1 MPERLYVKT
10 SPSTWELVRNLF
22 VKTTPSSWAA
32 VTDAWVKV
40 SSTLWRQFWSSVMSP
55 SQVVEIDGTY
65 GGYNNDTLRLRGKNY
80 VWSPTPQS
88 LKYYFRDVSSVG
100 TFYFGPGGSS
110 GATAT
115 NTISFYPSST
125 TYLTVDPS
133 GTDYLVGGL
142 TQYFFEVRAT
152 GASGTVYSSI
162 SSGSAP
168 QLASPLA
175 PTLSISSTTSTSATI
190 TVTAAADTTGTWGFS
205 SWGATYRYIVYTY
218 DSVGGTIYSGGG
230 RGGISATSSSQNITL
245 TGLVSGRQYTVY
257 VLPTTGT
264 AGSRPFPYDASTQTN
279 GYSGYPG
286 VEASIQVT
294 TASPPTIVTNPTFTL
309 QSGTANTV
317 NSVYRLTSGTW
328 NGAPTEY
335 RYEVGRNDIAGTVLA
350 TFPSTTTWTTQTYYD
365 HTFTSTSGGYSIYG
379 SVIANNANGQ
389 SSPAFAEQTVGPIIA
404 SPQSTGQ
411 QRRVNL
417 PSNFTMGTTV
427 YISTN
432 GFIGIGADPSGSIS
446 LPTSG
451 LYLSPLQG
459 DQRQTALYTYSD
471 SSNFYVRWQ
480 GARYNDAAQTID
492 YQAKFY
498 WNSTAVDVYFVTNNL
513 SSSNPASTTAV
524 YNNGS
529 ETVNWSSSS
538 SQSSSLISTSIMTRN
553 TTQDGEDD
561 KRTVITTTAPP
572 SASGF
577 ARSDST
583 ATPSQPSTLSFSSSN
598 NQVTTSWTNGSPITS
613 VSFAASG
620 AGVNTSYTDTSAPFI
635 TSDLSNY
642 SSSGTYTATVTNFNN
657 SLQVRASWS
666 QSNSQSYQVTYSS
679 SVFGPDQTAI
689 INNSGSSVDHDIG
702 WSSGMGSF
710 TFQSLT
716 LWSGANGTGT
726 SNTFNVGLSAI
737 TPSQKSSSRS
747 NSTFLTFTSANRSA
761 PSIFNVVK
769 SGGNYLVY
777 FSGGTTGGAY
787 QVWWQTSSSTPS
799 TCGPGD
805 AQGTSSPITVQN
817 LTGSAGTTYYFFVR
831 STSATNTTDCG
842 PSSTASAWS
851 SGYSYTE
858 PSSGTPPATPTNGGG
873 SFATGTN
880 YVTNATFTRSAT
892 GTTPITYNWSVY
904 AGTSSGFTGGTFWN
918 SGSFSSSTLGGTA
931 NIPQQTW
938 NQALYGNW
946 ARYEVYAT
954 NGVNPQSGTLTWW
967 L

>member
-1 MPERLYVKT
+1 MPQRFDVKT
-10 SPSTWELVRNLF
+10 SPSSWTQIRNFF
-22 VKTTPSSWAA
+22 VKTSASSWAA

-40 SSTLWRQFWSSVMSP
+40 SSTSWRQFWSALMNP
-55 SQVVEIDGTY
+55 SQAVEIEGTY

-88 LKYYFRDVSSVG
+88 LRYYFREVSNIG
-100 TFYFGPGGSS
+100 TFYIGPGGSS

-125 TYLTVDPS
+125 TFVTIDPE
-133 GTDYLVGGL
+133 GTDYNVGAL

-162 SSGSAP
+162 SSNSIP
-168 QLASPLA
+168 QIASPLA
-175 PTLSISSTTSTSATI
+175 PTLSVQSTTSTSATI
-190 TVTAAADTTGTWGFS
+190 RITAAADTTGAGGFS
-205 SWGATYRYIVYTY
+205 SWAATYRYIVYTY
-218 DSVGGTIYSGGG
+218 DNVGGTIYTGGG
-230 RGGISATSSSQNITL
+230 RGGIAATSSSQDITL
-245 TGLVSGRQYTVY
+245 TGLVAGRQYTVY

-264 AGSRPFPYDASTQTN
+264 AGSRPFPYNASTQTN

-328 NGAPTEY
+328 NGTPTEY
-335 RYEVGRNDIAGTVLA
+335 RYEVGRNDISGTVLA
-350 TFPSTTTWTTQTYYD
+350 YFPSSTTWTTNTFYD
-365 HTFTSTSGGYSIYG
+365 HTFTATTGTNTVYG
-379 SVIANNANGQ
+379 SVIARNANGQ
-389 SSPAFAEQTVGPIIA
+389 STPAYAQETVGPIIA

-417 PSNFTMGTTV
+417 PSNFTSGTTV

-459 DQRQTALYTYSD
+459 DQRQTALWTYAD

-538 SQSSSLISTSIMTRN
+538 SQSSSLISTSSMTRN
-553 TTQDGEDD
+553 TTQDTQDD
-561 KRTVITTTAPP
+561 ARTAITASALTIPGAP
-572 SASGF
+572 
-577 ARSDST
+577 T
-583 ATPSQPSTLSFSSSN
+583 NVFSSN
-598 NQVTTSWTNGSPITS
+598 ITS
-613 VSFAASG
+613 TG
-620 AGVNTSYTDTSAPFI
+620 ARINWSAPSSDGGSSIIRYELNRDGGGFFSVGNVFLYDYFI
-635 TSDLSNY
+635 SVA
-642 SSSGTYTATVTNFNN
+642 GTYTIG
-657 SLQVRASWS
+657 VRAVNSIGAGPAS
-666 QSNSQSYQVTYSS
+666 YISVTIPTASNRT
-679 SVFGPDQTAI
+679 
-689 INNSGSSVDHDIG
+689 
-702 WSSGMGSF
+702 
-710 TFQSLT
+710 
-716 LWSGANGTGT
+716 
-726 SNTFNVGLSAI
+726 
-737 TPSQKSSSRS
+737 
-747 NSTFLTFTSANRSA
+747 A
-761 PSIFNVVK
+761 PSIFNVIK
-769 SGGNYLVY
+769 SGSNFLVY

-787 QVWWQTSSSTPS
+787 QVWWQSSSSTPS

-805 AQGTSSPITVQN
+805 AQGTSSPVTVSN
-817 LTGSAGTTYYFFVR
+817 LTPGAGSTYYFFVR

-842 PSSTASAWS
+842 PSTTASAWS
-851 SGYSYTE
+851 SGYAYTE
-858 PSSGTPPATPTNGGG
+858 PSVNPPATPTGVSVSG
-873 SFATGTN
+873 SGV
-880 YVTNATFTRSAT
+880 VTWTHPGADTFTIEFYTAT
-892 GTTPITYNWSVY
+892 NGSGANAAGPYTQSTTNNGSYQLVSPY
-904 AGTSSGFTGGTFWN
+904 ASPN
-918 SGSFSSSTLGGTA
+918 
-931 NIPQQTW
+931 
-938 NQALYGNW
+938 NW
-946 ARYEVYAT
+946 ARARVRANTGGLSSSYSAFF
-954 NGVNPQSGTLTWW
+954 PADGTYV
-967 L
+967 